1 MTTRTIVQLESFYP
15 QVLQSLYQR
24 WPQLAEQSFA
34 TQIEQ
39 MLATGFS
46 GGHNVAPYMNPA
58 QWRTQ
63 YIVLNGTA
71 AQQRWASEHGLPAGT
86 PAREILL
93 AQLRHYQPDVLY
105 LSDIPGFDFS
115 ILAELSKRPFVV
127 GWHATSVSDRTPW
140 SDFDLVLSGIRRI
153 REEVLQRG
161 AKAAVR
167 YMPAAPAFLPAA
179 MTAPHKQGVVFS
191 GSFYSGIHDQR
202 AQQFRQLSQAVSSIG
217 LDIHTPQ
224 PFALEPDDAIRFHP
238 AVFGHEVLSLYAS
251 HPVVLDSRGNFNLSD
266 DGGPRETSNMR
277 IFEATRAGSLLL
289 TEFSP
294 NLADYF
300 ELGQEIETYRSFDEL
315 VDKIRFYCMPANE
328 GTRQRMAQAGLER
341 VRREHLIEH
350 RAALIES
357 ILNEYVPAVAVQEA
371 VRSQPDTFGLLPLAG
386 SERGFLLTA
395 TRGSLVF
402 TMAQAA
408 QLAVHDPGAALYVV
422 CDSEEAAHA
431 LDVDD
436 AGFRLLM
443 PSLLSQW
450 GVDAGQVLVGQPS
463 ASNAL
468 IRELFERQADLL
480 QLDWIGSD
488 LAVLAP
494 ISSVP
499 VGHDAAVGQWNFGQD
514 LAHAVEQLGPW
525 TPAYWAIRREAMP
538 LLHTIKAPGNSMA
551 TCLARAQEVSMRVA
565 IVPVDTPWA
574 GGAQASTHGLALLGP
589 LAYVDNTRWQFLPYQ
604 SAGGWQ
610 NYLNRVYVPQLQH
623 LQALYARVSGLVQF
637 GDQTLRTSSP
647 DWSDYFARHEF
658 RVKRGYRMLS
668 HAEYKAFAQ
677 EISGWDN
684 PSVAAIQHA
693 SFIHLLDEFKAG
705 RQRADMR
712 ALTQIFHRIAGPQS
726 RVLEEGCGS
735 GYNSELIRLVGG
747 PDVRYTGIDIAHS
760 MVNLARQ
767 TYPNDRFEVMQSE
780 DLRFK
785 DQAFDIVLNG
795 ASLMH
800 TIDYDKALEEA
811 RRVASRYVVLH
822 TVTVADT
829 DANVH
834 FEKNAYGSRVP
845 EVCFSAKTLNK
856 MLDGHRLMPVQME
869 DSIDYDLSQVIGVPS
884 RSVSMACYCL
894 PPTPVQPNHYCTY
907 FDANYLPRGVLM
919 IRSLKRYD
927 PTAVVYVLCFDNACY
942 KAMVA
947 LNLDGVRPIA
957 LSELLN
963 ADPEFA
969 KARENRTQIE
979 WYFTATSCWVSFL
992 INKLP
997 TVSRII
1003 YLDADLYF
1011 YASPEFLIDEARDAS
1026 VHIIEH
1032 RFSPRWVNLA
1042 AFGRFN
1048 VGWIGFTNSEEGR
1061 QLISDYR
1068 ANCLEWCYDRL
1079 EGDRF
1084 GDQKYLDKWPAD
1096 YAGCCISQIKGANV
1110 AWWNLHNAQPRQFG
1124 DRVYVGSDQLIFFH
1138 FQEIK
1143 RLDSGQY
1150 VTKKDQVEYGSY
1162 YHMVYTPYMNELSQ
1176 VDAEV
1181 RVLVDNYRIRDI
1193 RYQSW

>member
-1 MTTRTIVQLESFYP
+1 MTSRTIVQLESFYP

-24 WPQLAEQSFA
+24 LPQLAEQSFD
-34 TQIEQ
+34 TQLAQ

-58 QWRTQ
+58 QWRSQ
-63 YIVLNGTA
+63 YIVLNGVA
-71 AQQRWASEHGLPAGT
+71 AQQRWAIEHGLSAHA
-86 PAREILL
+86 PAREIVL

-140 SDFDLVLSGIRRI
+140 SSFDLVLSGISRI

-167 YMPAAPAFLPAA
+167 YMPAAPAFVATTLTP
-179 MTAPHKQGVVFS
+179 PRRQGVVFS
-191 GSFYSGIHDQR
+191 GSFYGGIHDQR

-224 PFALEPDDAIRFHP
+224 PFALDAQDAIRFHP
-238 AVFGHEVLSLYAS
+238 AVFGHDVLSLYAS
-251 HPVVLDSRGNFNLSD
+251 HPVVLDSRGNFNLAD
-266 DGGPRETSNMR
+266 NGGPRETSNMR

-294 NLADYF
+294 NLSDYF

-315 VDKIRFYCMPANE
+315 VDKIRFYCSPDNE
-328 GTRQRMAQAGLER
+328 AARQCIADAGLAR

-350 RAALIES
+350 RAAQIES
-357 ILNEYVPAVAVQEA
+357 ILDQYVPKASIQVAVKA
-371 VRSQPDTFGLLPLAG
+371 LPDAFGLRAEAG
-386 SERGFLLTA
+386 SERGFVLTA
-395 TRGSLVF
+395 TRNSLVF
-402 TMAQAA
+402 TMAQAE
-408 QLAVHDPGAALYVV
+408 QLARHHAGAALYVV
-422 CDSEEAAHA
+422 CEDDEAAHA
-431 LDVDD
+431 LGDHG
-436 AGFRLLM
+436 AGFRLLTPAM
-443 PSLLSQW
+443 LSQW
-450 GVDAGQVLVGQPS
+450 GLNLSLDGQVGSVARLC
-463 ASNAL
+463 AAL
-468 IRELFERQADLL
+468 FDRQRDLL
-480 QLDWIGSD
+480 QLDWVGAD
-488 LAVLAP
+488 L
-494 ISSVP
+494 SVHGTVP
-499 VGHDAAVGQWNFGQD
+499 ALPGACQLGVGRWYFGHD

-525 TPAYWAIRREAMP
+525 TSSYLSLTRQAAQQIQN
-538 LLHTIKAPGNSMA
+538 LS
-551 TCLARAQEVSMRVA
+551 LAGSAEPSDWIALCAQQSVVVQAVE
-565 IVPVDTPWA
+565 IDTPWA
-574 GGAQASTHGLALLGP
+574 EGADASHRAVALLGP
-589 LAYVDNTRWQFLPYQ
+589 LAYVDNSRWQFLPYQ
-604 SAGGWQ
+604 SAHAWQ
-610 NYLNRVYVPQLQH
+610 DYLNRIYVPHLQH
-623 LQALYARVSGLVQF
+623 LQALYARVPDLIKL
-637 GDQTLRTSSP
+637 GDQSVRASAPVWT
-647 DWSDYFARHEF
+647 DYFGRHEF
-658 RVKRGYRMLS
+658 RVKGGYRMLS
-668 HAEYKAFAQ
+668 HPEYNAFAQ
-677 EISGWDN
+677 EISGWDT

-693 SFIHLLDEFKAG
+693 SFRHLLDEFKAG
-705 RQRADMR
+705 RQRGDMR
-712 ALTQIFHRIAGPQS
+712 ALTQIFHKIAGPGS
-726 RVLEEGCGS
+726 TVLEEGCGS
-735 GYNSELIRLVGG
+735 GYNSELIRLAAG
-747 PDVRYTGIDIAHS
+747 PDVQYTGIDIAHS

-767 TYPNDRFEVMQSE
+767 TYPGDTFEVMQSE
-780 DLRFK
+780 NLRYE
-785 DQAFDIVLNG
+785 DGQFDIVLNG

-800 TIDYDKALEEA
+800 TIDYDKALDEA

-829 DANVH
+829 EANVH

-856 MLDGHRLMPVQME
+856 MLDDHRLMPVQIE
-869 DSIDYDLSQVIGVPS
+869 DSIQYDLSQVVGVPS
-884 RSVSMACYCL
+884 RSVSVACYCL
-894 PPTPVQPNHYCTY
+894 PPTPKQANHYCTY

-927 PTAVVYVLCFDNACY
+927 PTAVVYVLCFDDPSY
-942 KAMVA
+942 KAMMA

-957 LSELLN
+957 LSELLE

-969 KARENRTQIE
+969 QARENRTQIE
-979 WYFTATSCWVSFL
+979 WYFTATSCWVNFL
-992 INKLP
+992 VNKLP
-997 TVSRII
+997 DVPRII

-1032 RFSPRWVNLA
+1032 RFSPHLVNLV

-1048 VGWIGFTNSEEGR
+1048 VGWIGFTSSEQGR
-1061 QLISDYR
+1061 RVISDYR

-1096 YAGCCISQIKGANV
+1096 YADCRVSQIKGANV

-1150 VTKKDQVEYGSY
+1150 VTKKDPAEYGAY
-1162 YHMVYTPYMNELSQ
+1162 HHMVYAPYVAELSQ

-1181 RVLVDNYRIRDI
+1181 RPLIEDYRIRDI